1 MTAEKAEERSSSQGK
16 QSGGRTKGGKLRS
29 GSNPE
34 QVERSPKDVTGINP
48 RDMEPIDPQ
57 SPYLPP
63 P

>member
-1 MTAEKAEERSSSQGK
+1 MTAEKAAERSSSQDK
-16 QSGGRTKGGKLRS
+16 QGGGRTKGGKLRS
-29 GSNPE
+29 RSRSE
-34 QVERSPKDVTGINP
+34 QVEHSPKDVTGINP